1 MVGDMRYGKRE
12 APGPA
17 WIPGASGLVAG
28 GRIAFTAT
36 AHLDL
41 CFVVVV

>member
-1 MVGDMRYGKRE
+1 LIFRGLE
-12 APGPA
+12 
-17 WIPGASGLVAG
+17 LVAG

-36 AHLDL
+36 AYLDL